1 MTRLLAAALL
11 VALWMG
17 AALLTITVVAPGA
30 FAVLPTRAMAG
41 DMVGRVLPVVFA
53 GAVLVPV
60 LVLWLVPAARRA
72 PLAVGAAVL
81 AMACSAAALGLV
93 NPRIA
98 ALRAVAV
105 VPIDQLSPA
114 DPRRALFGL
123 LHVAS
128 VALLGAA
135 VIALGLLLFWLTRA
149 RVSRRSS
156 LSPSRL
162 EPS

>member
-1 MTRLLAAALL
+1 MTRPLAAALL

-53 GAVLVPV
+53 GAMVVPAI
-60 LVLWLVPAARRA
+60 VLWLVPASRRS
-72 PLAVGAAVL
+72 PLAVGVGVL
-81 AMACSAAALGLV
+81 AMLSSAGALGVV

-114 DPRRALFGL
+114 DPRRAMFGL
-123 LHVAS
+123 LHVIS
-128 VALLGAA
+128 VALLGVAMLALA
-135 VIALGLLLFWLTRA
+135 VLLVTLVRA
-149 RVSRRSS
+149 TVSRVRSVGAV
-156 LSPSRL
+156 R
-162 EPS
+162 

>member
-1 MTRLLAAALL
+1 MTRPLAAALL

-41 DMVGRVLPVVFA
+41 DMVGRVLPAVFV
-53 GAVLVPV
+53 GAVIVPV
-60 LVLWLVPAARRA
+60 VVLWLVPAARRA
-72 PLAVGAAVL
+72 PLALGAAVL
-81 AMACSAAALGLV
+81 AMASAAVALGIV

-98 ALRAVAV
+98 ALRVVAV
-105 VPIDQLSPA
+105 VPIDQLSPV

-123 LHVAS
+123 LHVVS

-135 VIALGLLLFWLTRA
+135 MIALGLLLVWMARAVASRVVSTPHTR
-149 RVSRRSS
+149 
-156 LSPSRL
+156 
-162 EPS
+162 

>member
-1 MTRLLAAALL
+1 MTRTLAAVLL

-53 GAVLVPV
+53 GAIVVPV
-60 LVLWLVPAARRA
+60 LVLWIAPVARRSPFA
-72 PLAVGAAVL
+72 IAASL
-81 AMACSAAALGLV
+81 LSALSAAAALAVV

-98 ALRAVAV
+98 ALRVVTV
-105 VPIDQLSPA
+105 VPIDQLSPG

-128 VALLGAA
+128 VALLGVA
-135 VIALGLLLFWLTRA
+135 VLALGALLVMLARA
-149 RVSRRSS
+149 TVPAVPSS
-156 LSPSRL
+156 GEVR
-162 EPS
+162 